1 MEQARR
7 CCLATKN
14 IDMSRL
20 KQNQNIDRLIL
31 SINSIVENRCSLS
44 EKDVKILIE
53 SQNLLKNL
61 KKKKGKTNE
70 DILSTVVN
78 VLILLSSLFRNDSE
92 VVN

>member
-1 MEQARR
+1 MEQASHVG
-7 CCLATKN
+7 LLLK
-14 IDMSRL
+14 ISKMSRL
-20 KQNQNIDRLIL
+20 KQNQNIDRLIQ

-61 KKKKGKTNE
+61 KKKKGKTNG

-78 VLILLSSLFRNDSE
+78 IVILLSSFFRNDSE
-92 VVN
+92 AVN